1 MGRASARGHMEG
13 LPKWS
18 ALRSA
23 TAPLTNIWRCVTP
36 AEPFVQDVPRD
47 IHRNL
52 SGSASGAVM
61 QKSVNLIAK
70 PTILAATLLAAS
82 LMAALPAWS
91 QNADTVLVNGKIL
104 TVDNQFS
111 TRQALAI
118 RDMKIV
124 AIGSSEEIKKM
135 AGPATR
141 VIDLQGRTVI
151 PGLIDDHMHASRAA
165 RSFSTEVNWIGATSL
180 AEGLDR
186 IREAARTAAPGA
198 WMMVVTPPATVET
211 FKEKRRPTQAELIAA
226 APNNPVYVQLAY
238 GWAMMTPLAFK
249 ALNITADSVLP
260 GGAKLEKD
268 ANRKADWRG
277 DRQHGCAFRPA
288 SETYV

>member
-1 MGRASARGHMEG
+1 
-13 LPKWS
+13 
-18 ALRSA
+18 
-23 TAPLTNIWRCVTP
+23 
-36 AEPFVQDVPRD
+36 
-47 IHRNL
+47 
-52 SGSASGAVM
+52 M

-82 LMAALPAWS
+82 LMAAVPAWS
-91 QNADTVLVNGKIL
+91 QNADTVLVNGKIV

-268 ANRKADWRG
+268 AKREADWRG
-277 DRQHGCAFRPA
+277 YRQHGGAFRPA
-288 SETYV
+288 SESLRLSSRLQARRHFSASLTGWV